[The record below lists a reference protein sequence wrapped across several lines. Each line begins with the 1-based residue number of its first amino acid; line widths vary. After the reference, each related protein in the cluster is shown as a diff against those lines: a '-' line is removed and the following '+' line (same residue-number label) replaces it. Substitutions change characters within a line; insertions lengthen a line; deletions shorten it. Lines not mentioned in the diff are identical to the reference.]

1 VTPQLRLRTFGGLAL
16 DAADGARRPEISPR
30 RLALLA
36 VIGVARGGITRDSL
50 LSMFWP
56 ESTEERARN
65 ALNQALFVLRRDLPS
80 GAIVVSASNVRLEAS
95 IVACDAAQ
103 FEEAVEHGALDAAA
117 ALYGGTF
124 LDGVHIR
131 DAVEFNGWRDVE
143 AARQARV
150 YAGVIERLADR
161 AEASGDMATA
171 VRWWQRLAVLDPGNS
186 RIALRLMHACVAA
199 RDPAAAIRHANTHRV
214 LLREEF
220 GIPCDPAVLELADS
234 IRSGAVLPPMSP
246 AAATATMILTLPVES
261 EPATDRTREMEWH
274 KAVVPGRHRHRLQAA
289 FGVAAMVVVAV
300 IAVIVLNESDRLT
313 PGPPESDAPVAQP
326 LERPALIASLSAGS
340 THSEAAHAFLLQG
353 VYLMNL
359 RRVEDLRRA
368 VDYFERALAE
378 DAEFGLAHALLA
390 QAYLLL
396 AGSPDLP
403 SREARRLA
411 SASAQRALAIDDRIS
426 AAHSALALTQQMN
439 RETAAAE
446 RSYLRALQLDPD
458 DALARSWYGAFLMYS
473 GRTSS
478 GVRQLELAHQLD
490 PTAIGVRANL
500 GWGYYFEGRYER
512 ALDMFSGVLELD
524 SMQFAMHNGM
534 GRALQ
539 QLGRRD
545 DALAEYRRAV
555 DLGGTNQGRAFLAQ
569 ALARFGFIEEA
580 RSIRGELAAN
590 EGEPLILA
598 IVDIGLGEMD
608 RAFSEL
614 EAAFEARSQG
624 LSHVAVDP
632 VFDPIRSDARYPR
645 LLALLNVDDKR
656 AVTRP

>member
-36 VIGVARGGITRDSL
+36 VIGSARGGIARDSL

-103 FEEAVEHGALDAAA
+103 FEEAVEQGALDTAAG
-117 ALYGGTF
+117 LYGGTF

-131 DAVEFNGWRDVE
+131 DAAEFDGWRDIE
-143 AARQARV
+143 MARLARV
-150 YAGVIERLADR
+150 YAGVIERLADG
-161 AEASGDMATA
+161 AEASGDMANA

-220 GIPCDPAVLELADS
+220 GISCDPGVLELADR
-234 IRSGAVLPPMSP
+234 IRSGAVLRPLVS
-246 AAATATMILTLPVES
+246 AAATTNAGLTPHVES
-261 EPATDRTREMEWH
+261 EPATDRVRNVERHT
-274 KAVVPGRHRHRLQAA
+274 AAASGRHRHRLRAT
-289 FGVAAMVVVAV
+289 FGVAAVVVLSV
-300 IAVIVLNESDRLT
+300 SAVIVLNESDRMTLGT
-313 PGPPESDAPVAQP
+313 PVSYDAVSQP
-326 LERPALIASLSAGS
+326 LERPAPIASLPAGS
-340 THSEAAHAFLLQG
+340 THSEAAHAFLVQG
-353 VYLMNL
+353 LHLMNL

-368 VDYFERALAE
+368 VDYFERALAD

-396 AGSPDLP
+396 AGSPDFP
-403 SREARRLA
+403 SRQARRLA
-411 SASAQRALAIDDRIS
+411 AASAQRALAIDDRIS

-439 RETAAAE
+439 RDMSAAE

-478 GVRQLELAHQLD
+478 CVRQLELAHQLD

-500 GWGYYFEGRYER
+500 GWGYYFEGRYQR
-512 ALDMFSGVLELD
+512 ALDMFSSVLELD

-539 QLGRRD
+539 QLGLRD
-545 DALAEYRRAV
+545 DALAAYRRAV

-590 EGEPLILA
+590 EGAPLILA

-608 RAFSEL
+608 QAFSEL

-624 LSHVAVDP
+624 LAHVAVDP